1 MLVLASLVE
10 LRSEPLALLPPWG
23 CTTDTSSTDCS
34 WAVLAGT
41 PTTTI
46 TTTTATTASEDVPS
60 LLTANGASV
69 SATEDTR
76 EGSGAVSETRT
87 LPVPGLMISTPS
99 WTARMAARV
108 RGLVSWKY
116 S

>member
-1 MLVLASLVE
+1 MSVLASLVE
-10 LRSEPLALLPPWG
+10 LLSEPLALLPLWG
-23 CTTDTSSTDCS
+23 CTTDISSTDCS
-34 WAVLAGT
+34 WEVLVGT

-60 LLTANGASV
+60 LLTVSGASV

-76 EGSGAVSETRT
+76 EGTGAVSETRT
-87 LPVPGLMISTPS
+87 LPGPGLTISTHS
-99 WTARMAARV
+99 WTARRAARV

-116 S
+116 C